1 MKISLAASWAPSICE
16 GRASPQTT
24 NVARHHASKAN
35 QSAVVGQGNATL
47 ILRSG
52 RAGAK
57 RPLERAAAAPRTS
70 QLVLGRANCLSS
82 WQVREIT
89 LKLPFLTRL
98 ICIATAWHCFYPG
111 KSREKQSQAS
121 RTHSRPPVCDR
132 QNSKH
137 LKIKQIYPFCVYK
150 MHRPC
155 LILVP
160 LTFIEVGCL
169 LFLPGTPFTLD
180 IVRESN
186 MLHQNR
192 WNRVFTALV
201 GSPSNSCPTHI
212 VLCDF
217 NRFYHISPWHD
228 LRAEAVRCC
237 CQA

>member
-1 MKISLAASWAPSICE
+1 MLEMGQSATTRRVAVPGSAANHLGEWRCWHVQIPQRPSMNISLAASWAPSICE

-70 QLVLGRANCLSS
+70 QLVLGRANCLGS

-111 KSREKQSQAS
+111 KSREEQSQAS

-137 LKIKQIYPFCVYK
+137 LKIKQVYPFCVYK
-150 MHRPC
+150 SA
-155 LILVP
+155 
-160 LTFIEVGCL
+160 T
-169 LFLPGTPFTLD
+169 
-180 IVRESN
+180 
-186 MLHQNR
+186 
-192 WNRVFTALV
+192 RVIRKRLAGF
-201 GSPSNSCPTHI
+201 C
-212 VLCDF
+212 
-217 NRFYHISPWHD
+217 
-228 LRAEAVRCC
+228 
-237 CQA
+237 